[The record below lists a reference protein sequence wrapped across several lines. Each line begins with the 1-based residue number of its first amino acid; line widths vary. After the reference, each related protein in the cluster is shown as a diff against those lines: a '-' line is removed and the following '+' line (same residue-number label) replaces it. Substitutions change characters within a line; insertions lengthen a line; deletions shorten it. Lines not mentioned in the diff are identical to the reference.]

1 MCHLKPFERDDGGEE
16 ATEDEVQR
24 LPEIEEEQREDEL
37 RSDADIDTDQPLPEG
52 MELRVFRMTLPM
64 PSKNTSE
71 TIKAAMEIVMRLKA
85 DGFEVQR
92 THTDRGKEFRGKF
105 QSWAMKRGLVVTRTA
120 GDDPTPNGR
129 AEVAV
134 QFVKGML
141 RKALHQAGAEADFWS
156 LASRYV
162 NEILRCNRR
171 GDKVMFPP
179 FMAKVLVRKRAW
191 KRDGL
196 DPTMQEV
203 SYICPSW
210 LDHGHWTLKEDGT
223 VAASRYTLQPA
234 KKHETEEVWLALEG
248 HERGPLE
255 VRRRIRPS
263 RSSKGRKASLRMT
276 LTESRRNTRARCSRW
291 WRKR

>member
-1 MCHLKPFERDDGGEE
+1 MEE

-24 LPEIEEEQREDEL
+24 LPEIEEEQGEDEL

-71 TIKAAMEIVMRLKA
+71 TIKAAMEMIMRLKA
-85 DGFEVQR
+85 DGFEVLR
-92 THTDRGKEFRGKF
+92 IHTDRGKEFGGKF
-105 QSWAMKRGLVVTRTA
+105 QSWAMNRGLVVTRTA
-120 GDDPTPNGR
+120 GDDPRANGR

-141 RKALHQAGAEADFWS
+141 RKALHQAGAEADFWP

-162 NEILRCNRR
+162 NEILRCNCR

-210 LDHGHWTLKEDGT
+210 LDIGL
-223 VAASRYTLQPA
+223 
-234 KKHETEEVWLALEG
+234 
-248 HERGPLE
+248 
-255 VRRRIRPS
+255 
-263 RSSKGRKASLRMT
+263 
-276 LTESRRNTRARCSRW
+276 
-291 WRKR
+291 